1 MGTEKR
7 KNRRDAAATTL
18 EPNLWQVKLHANGA
32 DKPRKKG
39 VRREW
44 TKEEDAL
51 VRKWYPVK
59 GSAYL
64 EVLLARPRSSIQHR
78 AERLGIPGTKRPWT
92 RKEELFLQRNYGKLT
107 AAAIARRLNRT
118 EQSVRGKLNIAG
130 LTGTGGQPWT
140 DGEIAYLKK
149 QYGTAPVAD
158 LAAELG
164 RTPEAVE
171 LKAGRLGLRRKLHK
185 LTKEEKEWI
194 VANLGKMSYETIAKK
209 FGVSPQRIQR
219 IAHASGYRPR
229 PYMREWSE
237 HDVEYLRKHYG
248 KKSRKE
254 IAVTLGR
261 TVATVQMKACKLGL
275 TNPEEHGTHRKWR
288 SHEEEMLK
296 ELYTL
301 KTQQEIADMLNRTVR
316 SVSGKLQMM
325 GLVNARKGRSGG
337 SEAGTPG

>member
-1 MGTEKR
+1 MEKR
-7 KNRRDAAATTL
+7 KSYRNAAVTL
-18 EPNLWQVKLHANGA
+18 DPNLWQVKLPTNGGE
-32 DKPRKKG
+32 KPRKKG

-44 TKEEDAL
+44 TKDEDAL

-64 EVLLARPRSSIQHR
+64 EVLLGRPRSSIQHR
-78 AERLGIPGTKRPWT
+78 AERLGIQGTKRPWT
-92 RKEELFLQRNYGKLT
+92 RKEELFLERNYGKLT

-140 DGEIAYLKK
+140 EGEIEYLQK
-149 QYGTAPVAD
+149 QYGTAPVAE
-158 LAAELG
+158 LAAELD

-185 LTKEEKEWI
+185 LTKEDKEWI
-194 VANLGKMSYETIAKK
+194 VAHLGTLSYETIAKK
-209 FGVSPQRIQR
+209 YGVSPQRIQR

-229 PYMREWSE
+229 PYMREWTE
-237 HDVEYLRKHYG
+237 HDIEYLRKHYG
-248 KKSRKE
+248 VKSRKE
-254 IAVTLGR
+254 IAVALGR

-275 TNPEEHGTHRKWR
+275 TNAEEHGNHRKWR
-288 SHEEEMLK
+288 NHEEEMLK
-296 ELYTL
+296 ELYTM

-325 GLVNARKGRSGG
+325 GLVNTRKGRESGPEIRG
-337 SEAGTPG
+337 